1 MHKRSEISDGIWVVL
16 SAIIAVVGL
25 LLLFPLIGETKE
37 VTESLTDYQICK
49 DGNLLKAKNKIKA
62 IDWINKEEGVNHCT
76 TQQVLVPKDKEY
88 ETITKNMALCKDQF
102 LLGTEEVFPSKDA
115 NYCAFCSVLEFED
128 QSKKKEQ
135 QLSKMEQSLSL
146 KEKELEISRK
156 TLNEQ
161 VAEKVKLGKEKNIL
175 SESHIMTS
183 F

>member
-1 MHKRSEISDGIWVVL
+1 MHKRSEISDVIWVVL

-102 LLGTEEVFPSKDA
+102 LLGTEEVFPNSCPF
-115 NYCAFCSVLEFED
+115 CAPIKSFNLTW
-128 QSKKKEQ
+128 
-135 QLSKMEQSLSL
+135 
-146 KEKELEISRK
+146 IS
-156 TLNEQ
+156 
-161 VAEKVKLGKEKNIL
+161 
-175 SESHIMTS
+175 